1 MNFSKGTERNRFSKG
16 NEHNNLSEG
25 DDTMKNLTELLK
37 SKDVGTTE
45 GLVNLF
51 VSAAVRG
58 AVTTFVFFVVEGTVF
73 VVTKALRK

>member
-1 MNFSKGTERNRFSKG
+1 MSTIIFRKE

-25 DDTMKNLTELLK
+25 DNTMKNLTELLK
-37 SKDVGTTE
+37 SEDVGTTE

-58 AVTTFVFFVVEGTVF
+58 GSNYICFLCSRRNC
-73 VVTKALRK
+73 LRCYKSFSKEKSLND

>member
-1 MNFSKGTERNRFSKG
+1 
-16 NEHNNLSEG
+16 
-25 DDTMKNLTELLK
+25 MKNLTELLE

-58 AVTTFVFFVVEGTVF
+58 VITTFVFLRSRRNCICCYKSFTKVEFKQTQLNNIQE
-73 VVTKALRK
+73 A

>member
-1 MNFSKGTERNRFSKG
+1 
-16 NEHNNLSEG
+16 
-25 DDTMKNLTELLK
+25 MKNLTELLK

-73 VVTKALRK
+73 CCNKSFTKIEFKQTQLNNIQET

>member
-1 MNFSKGTERNRFSKG
+1 
-16 NEHNNLSEG
+16 
-25 DDTMKNLTELLK
+25 MKNLTALLK

-51 VSAAVRG
+51 VSG

-73 VVTKALRK
+73 VVTKDLRK

>member
-1 MNFSKGTERNRFSKG
+1 
-16 NEHNNLSEG
+16 
-25 DDTMKNLTELLK
+25 MKNLTELLK

-58 AVTTFVFFVVEGTVF
+58 AVTESRIQTNT
-73 VVTKALRK
+73 T

>member
-1 MNFSKGTERNRFSKG
+1 
-16 NEHNNLSEG
+16 
-25 DDTMKNLTELLK
+25 MKNLTKLLK
-37 SKDVGTTE
+37 SEDVGTTE

-58 AVTTFVFFVVEGTVF
+58 AVTTFVFFVIEGIVF

>member
-1 MNFSKGTERNRFSKG
+1 MYQAEFYRRNFSKGTERNRFSKG

-45 GLVNLF
+45 GLVNLLP
-51 VSAAVRG
+51 VQQ
-58 AVTTFVFFVVEGTVF
+58 
-73 VVTKALRK
+73 

>member
-1 MNFSKGTERNRFSKG
+1 
-16 NEHNNLSEG
+16 
-25 DDTMKNLTELLK
+25 MKNLTELLK
-37 SKDVGTTE
+37 SKDVGIAE

-58 AVTTFVFFVVEGTVF
+58 SVTTFVFFVVEGTVF

>member
-1 MNFSKGTERNRFSKG
+1 
-16 NEHNNLSEG
+16 
-25 DDTMKNLTELLK
+25 MKNLTELLK

-51 VSAAVRG
+51 VSAAVSAAVRG

>member
-1 MNFSKGTERNRFSKG
+1 
-16 NEHNNLSEG
+16 
-25 DDTMKNLTELLK
+25 MKNLTELLK

-45 GLVNLF
+45 GLVKLF
-51 VSAAVRG
+51 ANAAVRG

>member
-1 MNFSKGTERNRFSKG
+1 
-16 NEHNNLSEG
+16 
-25 DDTMKNLTELLK
+25 MKNLTELLK

-51 VSAAVRG
+51 VSAAV
-58 AVTTFVFFVVEGTVF
+58 TTFVFFVIEGIVF

>member
-1 MNFSKGTERNRFSKG
+1 
-16 NEHNNLSEG
+16 
-25 DDTMKNLTELLK
+25 MKNLTELLK
-37 SKDVGTTE
+37 SKDVGIAE

-73 VVTKALRK
+73 VVTKALRKQNSNKHNLITFKRPEQL

>member
-1 MNFSKGTERNRFSKG
+1 
-16 NEHNNLSEG
+16 
-25 DDTMKNLTELLK
+25 MKNLTELLK
-37 SKDVGTTE
+37 SKNVGTTE

-58 AVTTFVFFVVEGTVF
+58 VITTFVFFVVEGTVF

>member
-1 MNFSKGTERNRFSKG
+1 MTTEPLYSKVA
-16 NEHNNLSEG
+16 EHNNLSEG
-25 DDTMKNLTELLK
+25 DNTMKNLTELLK
-37 SKDVGTTE
+37 SEDVRTTE

-58 AVTTFVFFVVEGTVF
+58 VITTFVFFVVEGTVF